1 MKLAWSFTVIIN
13 FSHII
18 QKNTKAIHFNA
29 IHLKTF
35 DGNHSEI
42 INFSILTSRALPK
55 GLYRLFWTVLADE
68 FWLAVKLYRHTGTN
82 WLLDPSLCDC
92 MDSLCCDHW
101 QAVVIVGCL
110 VLASL
115 PTPLPST
122 PALTQ
127 DKRRCVAR
135 AFQWTCESGKKGW
148 DSKGNPWKAR
158 GWSLWFEWIWIEP
171 RSFVFSCLRWM
182 VDQIYCTET
191 WGINN

>member
-1 MKLAWSFTVIIN
+1 MLYTWKL
-13 FSHII
+13 
-18 QKNTKAIHFNA
+18 
-29 IHLKTF
+29 LM
-35 DGNHSEI
+35 EI
-42 INFSILTSRALPK
+42 ILRSSFFSILTSRALPK

-135 AFQWTCESGKKGW
+135 AFQWTCEHEVYITTSPTISSPTTGAAFGPAAPRRCLAPRSPWCQTRAAWANCASLPCHFLNGFLMGK
-148 DSKGNPWKAR
+148 PWKTN
-158 GWSLWFEWIWIEP
+158 
-171 RSFVFSCLRWM
+171 CL
-182 VDQIYCTET
+182 
-191 WGINN
+191 G